1 MIIISFK
8 CGKHSHDRII
18 LLKGGWWTKDSTTRT
33 SASKSGVK
41 PHATNRLYPRTSTF
55 LTDVISENAGIG
67 NRF

>member
-1 MIIISFK
+1 LNEIIIITYTELEEFE
-8 CGKHSHDRII
+8 DT
-18 LLKGGWWTKDSTTRT
+18 KGVTI
-33 SASKSGVK
+33 VK